1 MVPLL
6 SKSYKKAYPF
16 KISVPSFIYPDDYVP
31 NVRRLGAYVDE
42 IELLCFESLPT
53 SLPSAATIRQLK
65 FLATELALTYNIH
78 LPSDLNPGSPERT
91 DQNRFIESILRVMDR
106 THPLEPTT
114 HILHLPCP
122 HFTGGLCDKGWPD
135 RISACLGRLMDAG
148 VRGGT
153 LAVETLDY
161 PLEWIE
167 GILLE
172 YDLRIC
178 LDMGHLVVHNQDIK
192 TTYRR
197 FADRITMIHLHG
209 VDRQKDHQSLDV
221 LPAETLHTIFSMIKQ
236 FTGTVSVEVF
246 SFNHLSASLAVMEKH
261 LE

>member
-6 SKSYKKAYPF
+6 SKSYKKVYPF

-31 NVRRLGAYVDE
+31 NVRRLGAFVDE
-42 IELLCFESLPT
+42 IELLCFESAAT

-78 LPSDLNPGSPERT
+78 LPSDLNPGSPERI

-122 HFTGGLCDKGWPD
+122 HFTGGDCDKSWLD
-135 RISACLGRLMDAG
+135 RISDRLGELMDAG

-153 LAVETLDY
+153 LSVETLDY

-167 GILLE
+167 GILLK
-172 YDLRIC
+172 YDLRVC
-178 LDMGHLVVHNQDIK
+178 LDMGHLIVHNQDIE
-192 TTYRR
+192 TTYHR
-197 FADRITMIHLHG
+197 FADRIMMIHLHG
-209 VDRQKDHQSLDV
+209 AERQKDHQSLDV
-221 LPAETLHTIFSMIKQ
+221 LPAGTLKSIFSLIKQ
-236 FTGTVSVEVF
+236 FSGTVSVEVF
-246 SFNHLSASLAVMEKH
+246 SFNHLSASLAVMEKY